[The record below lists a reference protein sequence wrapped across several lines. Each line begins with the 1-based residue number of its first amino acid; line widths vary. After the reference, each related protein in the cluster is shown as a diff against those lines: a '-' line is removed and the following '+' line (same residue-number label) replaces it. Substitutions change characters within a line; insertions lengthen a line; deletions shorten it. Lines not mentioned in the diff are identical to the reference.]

1 MICHCSLDNSPGLY
15 IYFGNITARSVRSCR
30 SLLRSP
36 LPPLFI
42 VPHSERR
49 SPIGPFRLG
58 DSESDE
64 NEVLRPPVMRWWPDL
79 RCLVP
84 PEQRTHFQ
92 SFNDVQ
98 LPTPCP
104 ITLGTRLRYWPS
116 SPIHAAHIEVLAEI
130 CAALFHFNRLI
141 PFWAKKKKPWIN
153 GASEK
158 TWWTSISAGSLQV
171 SVIHR
176 WPTRQ
181 SVTRTDIKLE
191 GVVFQYLVFF
201 PTWIQDLSET
211 VKMSDINA
219 IRLPFI
225 PLIIIPPYVGGDV
238 NSTLNRGERW
248 AQHPSN

>member
-1 MICHCSLDNSPGLY
+1 MLQVIVSAHVRFLHHVFNWLLKQVTLADWRTLACLRDCSPVCWLEHNFPTPLPMICHCSLDNSPGLY

-79 RCLVP
+79 RKRSSLVP

-116 SPIHAAHIEVLAEI
+116 SPIHAAHTEVLAEI

-141 PFWAKKKKPWIN
+141 PFWAKKRN
-153 GASEK
+153 LG
-158 TWWTSISAGSLQV
+158 
-171 SVIHR
+171 
-176 WPTRQ
+176 
-181 SVTRTDIKLE
+181 
-191 GVVFQYLVFF
+191 
-201 PTWIQDLSET
+201 
-211 VKMSDINA
+211 
-219 IRLPFI
+219 
-225 PLIIIPPYVGGDV
+225 
-238 NSTLNRGERW
+238 
-248 AQHPSN
+248 